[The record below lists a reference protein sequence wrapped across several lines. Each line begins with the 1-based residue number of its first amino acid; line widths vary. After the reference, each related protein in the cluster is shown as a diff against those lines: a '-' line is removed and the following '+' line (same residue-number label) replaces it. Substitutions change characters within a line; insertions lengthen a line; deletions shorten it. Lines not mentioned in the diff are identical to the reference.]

1 MLRKARIMLLTLLLT
16 AVSCNSDFTYSSYP
30 CYLVI
35 DNSIHQNSTLASAMN
50 AVSPGVFCTIAV
62 NEARKQYVFTNSH
75 GQKSEANFTAVDLRL
90 SRQVGMND
98 AVIVGFGS
106 LSNQFYAFDRECPMC
121 FSPDAIPV
129 RSRPLAIGEDG
140 MATCSVCKRQYNM
153 NTGGNCISEGG
164 VKGMTLYHA
173 STTGP
178 YGTLAVR

>member
-50 AVSPGVFCTIAV
+50 AVSSGVFCTIAV
-62 NEARKQYVFTNSH
+62 NEARKQYVFTNSL

-106 LSNQFYAFDRECPMC
+106 LTSQFYAFDRECPMC

-129 RSRPLAIGEDG
+129 RSRPLAIDENG

-153 NTGGNCISEGG
+153 NTGGNCMSEGG
-164 VKGMTLYHA
+164 GKGMTLYHA